1 MSWIQYLKGEFY
13 LFIYFIDSISFVNN
27 ISTKYFLA
35 GRNMVDLT
43 DCCTI
48 PAIQAVLFMII
59 FLQSSTKMYTC
70 HSYVGIALNAALRMG
85 LHRSMNLNLNPIERE
100 VRKRIFWVIR
110 KMDIYVAALLGLPKG
125 IADEDIDQE
134 MPLEVDDEYITE
146 NELRG
151 QPEGTVPVM
160 ALVNAHTRLLNIM
173 AKVVKAIYPLKQGC
187 ASGNSGYA
195 VSFGTIREIEIDL
208 RRWSDA
214 LPGGTVL
221 ENQSSPKHDKCVF
234 A

>member
-1 MSWIQYLKGEFY
+1 
-13 LFIYFIDSISFVNN
+13 
-27 ISTKYFLA
+27 
-35 GRNMVDLT
+35 MVDLT

-70 HSYVGIALNAALRMG
+70 HSYVGIALNAAVRMG
-85 LHRSMNLNLNPIERE
+85 LHRSINLNLNPIERE

-125 IADEDIDQE
+125 ISDEDIDQE
-134 MPLEVDDEYITE
+134 MPLELSDEYITE
-146 NELRG
+146 NELRE
-151 QPEGTVPVM
+151 QPEGIVPVM
-160 ALVNAHTRLLNIM
+160 AFVNAHTKLLNIM

-187 ASGNSGYA
+187 TSGNSGSGYT
-195 VSFGTIREIEIDL
+195 VSFGIIREIEIDL
-208 RRWSDA
+208 SRWNDA
-214 LPGGTVL
+214 LPGGTVPD
-221 ENQSSPKHDKCVF
+221 NNSSPKHDKCVF